1 MPFINT
7 NGYKAWQ
14 VLQNA
19 VASGVFSNPDGLLLP
34 KEMSWAEK
42 IVLSEMGY
50 QEAVNNGTDWNL
62 LRQYKDFAELAGERR
77 ANPTRDQWFWLYK
90 NIGIRHQNLSVDE
103 VCGIMSGR
111 DALLPFL
118 RTAPDLRF
126 HKLLDVFNE
135 SGKMSGTE
143 PIAYP
148 QMENAL
154 QNDSLAKLKVLKIIC
169 RGITNEMILARSV
182 YLQKPHIVSSLL
194 TNMPQENQVPM
205 LIGAMRYWEHPAELL
220 RLCVEH
226 FGDKIAAWH
235 DEYGNAFF
243 WYLYIS
249 NHPVTP
255 EIIDALSPEIIET
268 FEPVNCY
275 GIAPSDIWYWYRQGM
290 KR

>member
-19 VASGVFSNPDGLLLP
+19 VASGVFSNPDDLLLP

-126 HKLLDVFNE
+126 QELWQTFNE
-135 SGKMSGTE
+135 LDKISATE
-143 PIAYP
+143 SIQYP
-148 QMENAL
+148 QLEDAL
-154 QNDSLAKLKVLKIIC
+154 QNDIPAKLKVLKIMY
-169 RGITNEMILARSV
+169 RGISDEMLFRRAV
-182 YLQKPHIVSSLL
+182 YLQKPCVVSSLL
-194 TNMPQENQVPM
+194 ANMPQENQVPM
-205 LIGAMRYWEHPAELL
+205 LIEAMRYWEHPAELL

-255 EIIDALSPEIIET
+255 EIIDILSPEIIGT
-268 FEPVNCY
+268 FHTQNNF
-275 GIAPSDIWYWYRQGM
+275 GISPADIWCWYRQGM